1 MQTYVVQPGDTLYG
15 ISGQFGVSVE
25 DIMFSNNL
33 SSSVVFVGQILKIP
47 SSSTTALYVVKAQ
60 DTLYSIARKY
70 STTVDEIM
78 RLNNLTSK
86 ILSIGQQLRI
96 PINVD
101 TSTTDYILYS
111 VKVGDTL
118 YKIAKNSNVSVAEIK
133 ELNKLQ
139 SDLLSIGQQL
149 KIPISNNNDLDNYKS
164 YIVKS
169 GDTLYSIASNYG
181 MSVDE
186 LMSLN
191 NLSSINLKVGQVLKV
206 KENYYSNIP
215 MGSKCYGT
223 GYQEPNYLTYIVKSG
238 DNLYT
243 IARKYSTS
251 VDNLMKLNNL
261 DSTNLVV
268 GQILKIKEV

>member
-169 GDTLYSIASNYG
+169 GDTLYSIASNYR

-223 GYQEPNYLTYIVKSG
+223 GYQEPNYLTYIVKTG

>member
-169 GDTLYSIASNYG
+169 GDTLYSIASNYR

-215 MGSKCYGT
+215 IGSKCYGT
-223 GYQEPNYLTYIVKSG
+223 GYQEPNYLTYIVKTG

-261 DSTNLVV
+261 DSTNLAV

>member
-169 GDTLYSIASNYG
+169 GDTLYSIASNYR

-223 GYQEPNYLTYIVKSG
+223 GYQEPNYLTYIVKTG

-261 DSTNLVV
+261 DSTNLAV